1 MLTLAW
7 PLVRSAAII
16 AGVGR
21 WCVLR
26 LSSIHALAAPLPTAL
41 LKPALARCMASA
53 AISCAKSRR
62 IVVRTI
68 RPFICY
74 ISLALT
80 ASVGA
85 AVAED
90 DFPLTGN
97 YTQNLPCKGD
107 GSDPAKLQVKI
118 SAHEIDSKVGVCTIL
133 HTERDGKSVNAQ
145 LECQFAA
152 GPMLGD
158 VTFTMQPDGTVKM
171 VDRDRNYRSVLYRC
185 PQ

>member
-16 AGVGR
+16 ATR
-21 WCVLR
+21 AAAR
-26 LSSIHALAAPLPTAL
+26 RALLPAAL
-41 LKPALARCMASA
+41 LKPALARCVTSA
-53 AISCAKSRR
+53 KILVGVRGVKGRG

-68 RPFICY
+68 HPLICC
-74 ISLALT
+74 ITLALT
-80 ASVGA
+80 ASAGA
-85 AVAED
+85 APAED
-90 DFPLTGN
+90 GFPLTGN
-97 YTQNLPCKGD
+97 YTQNVPCKGD

-152 GPMLGD
+152 GTMLGD
-158 VTFTMQPDGTVKM
+158 VTFTMQPDSTVKM
-171 VDRDRNYRSVLYRC
+171 VDRDQNYRSVLYRC